1 MVLCGRPC
9 RHRSDLFGPLNPF
22 QLAGVSDSLRTHL
35 ELVSRLRG
43 VVWVPGAEQPG

>member
-9 RHRSDLFGPLNPF
+9 RYSSELFVPLDPF
-22 QLAGVSDSLRTHL
+22 QLAVVSDSLRTHL

-43 VVWVPGAEQPG
+43 VI

>member
-1 MVLCGRPC
+1 MVMCGRPC
-9 RHRSDLFGPLNPF
+9 RYSSDLFGSLDPF

-43 VVWVPGAEQPG
+43 VV